1 MSDTTKSV
9 VRYLRKSLQQG
20 LDPAKLVYAT
30 ANYEKGREA
39 LADFE
44 DSLRLFLDHEMRLG
58 LVRWQTMMNFGRQVY
73 GFIRRM
79 YGQQLMDAVAQAGAA
94 RMRSGC
100 TVEQLMQV
108 VRRSFELMK
117 VELPEGNAQE
127 LAESMQARASQQ
139 QAPPPIPQKEG
150 ENMAEDTKGQGSPA
164 TPPVETAEAEETL
177 VLTKAELAERVQKY
191 LKGRLEEGD
200 AGSIAA
206 DLAEEVAKMPAKK
219 RKAGARRAVPTSRL
233 VSESATATEVDNF
246 SQRRLVQAL
255 RGALAPFQ
263 PLVRRCVAL
272 RLWEHRSFDELAED
286 LGISRDDVADI
297 LTKLR
302 PYVRRFTNY
311 FDQDWYWVD
320 GGKKYF
326 IPQG

>member
-1 MSDTTKSV
+1 MPEPVDDAHK
-9 VRYLRKSLQQG
+9 YLRRSISAGGDQKRMEFA
-20 LDPAKLVYAT
+20 AKR
-30 ANYEKGREA
+30 YEKARQGFDSFQANAKVSISA
-39 LADFE
+39 LG
-44 DSLRLFLDHEMRLG
+44 LG
-58 LVRWQTMMNFGRQVY
+58 LVQWQKLMNLAKQIY
-73 GFIRRM
+73 GFSRRWE
-79 YGQQLMDAVAQAGAA
+79 GDVLAEAVARAGAEQV
-94 RMRSGC
+94 RDGF
-100 TVEQLMQV
+100 TVDQV
-108 VRRSFELMK
+108 MAAVRASYQALGLGVDK
-117 VELPEGNAQE
+117 ADA
-127 LAESMQARASQQ
+127 LAETIAALVS
-139 QAPPPIPQKEG
+139 QAPKSEVCPREEPV
-150 ENMAEDTKGQGSPA
+150 ADSGSEATEPGPA
-164 TPPVETAEAEETL
+164 DEPEPEERIS
-177 VLTKAELAERVQKY
+177 LTKAELAERVQKY